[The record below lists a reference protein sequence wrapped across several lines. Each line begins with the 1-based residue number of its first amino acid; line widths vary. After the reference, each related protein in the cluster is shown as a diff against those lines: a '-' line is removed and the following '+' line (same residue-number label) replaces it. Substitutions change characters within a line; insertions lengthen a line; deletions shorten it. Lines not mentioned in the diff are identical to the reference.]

1 METTKKRRI
10 PVTPSDRIKPLYDAQ
25 QIEQNAAVL
34 NFFPAQASKN
44 VTRNNYISNPL
55 PGNDVRIIA
64 GLSLDLNKQFIID
77 DDVNSINAA
86 AIINALKHASIRI
99 TADQSRSEF
108 LRAPIEE
115 FSNFSRTQ
123 YEGDSAKAYVN
134 SLYVNNEAKTGIIAS
149 PGMYRLEDPFKIES
163 QQTFDLEV
171 TFNDASNFPTEEQ
184 WDESEQGL
192 PWLIATLYAVEVDSD
207 D

>member
-1 METTKKRRI
+1 METTTKRRI
-10 PVTPSDRIKPLYDAQ
+10 PVKPNDRIKPLYDSQ
-25 QIEQNAAVL
+25 QIKQNTAVL
-34 NFFPAQASKN
+34 NFFPAQASKS

-55 PGNDVRIIA
+55 PGNDKRLIA

-77 DDVNSINAA
+77 DTDINAA

-99 TADQSRSEF
+99 TADQSRTEF
-108 LRAPIEE
+108 LRAPVEE
-115 FSNFSRTQ
+115 YSNFAATQ
-123 YEGDSAKAYVN
+123 YEADSAKAYIDGA
-134 SLYVNNEAKTGIIAS
+134 YVTKEDKTAVVAS
-149 PGMYRLEDPFKIES
+149 PGMYRLDDPFKIES

-171 TFNDASNFPTEEQ
+171 TFNDASKFPTEAQ
-184 WDESEQGL
+184 WVASGQGL

>member
-1 METTKKRRI
+1 METTEKRRI
-10 PVTPSDRIKPLYDAQ
+10 PVKPSDRIKPLYDSQ

-55 PGNDVRIIA
+55 PGNDVRLIG

-77 DDVNSINAA
+77 DVANGIDAA

-99 TADQSRSEF
+99 TADQSRTEF

-115 FSNFSRTQ
+115 YSNFSCTQ

-134 SLYVNNEAKTGIIAS
+134 GGYVTNETKTAVVAS
-149 PGMYRLEDPFKIES
+149 PGMYRLEDPFKISS

-171 TFNDASNFPTEEQ
+171 TFNDASNFPTEAQ
-184 WDESEQGL
+184 WVASEQGL